1 MIAKRPLSSVHSSA
15 SRVQGPTSRIQS
27 PILASRVQGF
37 RYAQEIRG
45 LLPWLFERCLYL
57 ELFSSAFSNIWT
69 RITPN
74 TDTFNVVHKN
84 IKYFCCFIHL
94 LMKMLPSKMLQKPFF
109 FFCFVKIWGF
119 ATKNLH
125 QIFVTDHPLY
135 ILNMI
140 YYTIICT
147 FILHI
152 TAVYFERLLS
162 CKQHFLMKV
171 FSRGKNKGPKSEVTR
186 NLFWTSNWKTQKTL
200 SLWKNLKTFI
210 NTQLTSFSFWF
221 NKTNI
226 VKME

>member
-1 MIAKRPLSSVHSSA
+1 MIVKRPLSSVHSSA

-109 FFCFVKIWGF
+109 FFFVLSKSGGLLLRIYTKFLSLIIHYIFSIWYITPLYAPLFCTLQLFTLKDCCHVNNIFLWKCFPGVKIRDRSRKFQKPFLNFQLKNTKNVEFVK
-119 ATKNLH
+119 K
-125 QIFVTDHPLY
+125 
-135 ILNMI
+135 
-140 YYTIICT
+140 C
-147 FILHI
+147 
-152 TAVYFERLLS
+152 
-162 CKQHFLMKV
+162 
-171 FSRGKNKGPKSEVTR
+171 
-186 NLFWTSNWKTQKTL
+186 
-200 SLWKNLKTFI
+200 
-210 NTQLTSFSFWF
+210 
-221 NKTNI
+221 
-226 VKME
+226 